1 MPAPTPTSAAPR
13 AAAPGRAAARLARLN
28 MLAAG
33 SLLLLIA
40 LCLAWELWLA
50 PLRPGGSWLV
60 LKAVLLLLP
69 LFGILRGRRYTY
81 QWSSMFILLYLTEGL
96 VRATADRPPVS
107 WLAWG
112 EVALSA
118 IFFASVVAYARLSA
132 PSRHPGPPPLR

>member
-1 MPAPTPTSAAPR
+1 MHASTTSRPPAVDWLP
-13 AAAPGRAAARLARLN
+13 RLN
-28 MLAAG
+28 LLAST

-81 QWSSMFILLYLTEGL
+81 QWSSMFILLYFMEGL
-96 VRATADRPPVS
+96 VRATSDRPPGA

-112 EVALSA
+112 EVVLSA
-118 IFFASVVAYARLSA
+118 VFFASVVLYARLSA
-132 PSRHPGPPPLR
+132 PSRLAARQP